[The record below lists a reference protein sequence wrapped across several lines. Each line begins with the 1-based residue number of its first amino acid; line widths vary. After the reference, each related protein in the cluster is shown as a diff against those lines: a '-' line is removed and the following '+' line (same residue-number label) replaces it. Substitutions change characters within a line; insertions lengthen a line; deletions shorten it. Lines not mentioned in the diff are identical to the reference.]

1 MDDAIRHRGD
11 AYFGWYK
18 TRKPSNKLCG
28 VTSSV
33 LNIATIGKLSTKER
47 RTKFDFKGNMEAVR
61 LSDIKEWN
69 ELNLL
74 DNWAVNRKNI
84 LKKVG

>member
-1 MDDAIRHRGD
+1 M
-11 AYFGWYK
+11 
-18 TRKPSNKLCG
+18 
-28 VTSSV
+28 
-33 LNIATIGKLSTKER
+33 LNIATIGKLSTKEGR
-47 RTKFDFKGNMEAVR
+47 AKFDFKGNMETVR
-61 LSDIKEWN
+61 LADIKEWK

>member
-1 MDDAIRHRGD
+1 M
-11 AYFGWYK
+11 
-18 TRKPSNKLCG
+18 
-28 VTSSV
+28 
-33 LNIATIGKLSTKER
+33 LNIATIGKLSTKEG

-61 LSDIKEWN
+61 LADIKEWK

-74 DNWAVNRKNI
+74 DNWAVNRKKT